1 MDSTTGMISGSPL
14 NDALCDLSND
24 ISEANKQALPN
35 FEEVY
40 IGKMVDFVKAHNNDV
55 AGAFIFYSV
64 VPMLD
69 ETEIQGLLDGAG
81 DTFKATGFA
90 KEIVDYLEKLQSS
103 AVGKQFINV
112 HGIDAQDKPVSLA
125 DYVGK
130 GKYVLVDFWAS
141 WCGPCKEEI
150 TANLVPLYKKYAGE
164 NFEIVGVAVNDKK
177 DATLQAVKDL
187 GMTWPLVLESNITE
201 IEQYGFQSIPQLM
214 LMGPD
219 GSIVAKNLRGEG
231 IEAAIVE
238 VLNK

>member
-1 MDSTTGMISGSPL
+1 M
-14 NDALCDLSND
+14 
-24 ISEANKQALPN
+24 
-35 FEEVY
+35 
-40 IGKMVDFVKAHNNDV
+40 
-55 AGAFIFYSV
+55 
-64 VPMLD
+64 
-69 ETEIQGLLDGAG
+69 
-81 DTFKATGFA
+81 
-90 KEIVDYLEKLQSS
+90 
-103 AVGKQFINV
+103 
-112 HGIDAQDKPVSLA
+112 
-125 DYVGK
+125 
-130 GKYVLVDFWAS
+130 
-141 WCGPCKEEI
+141 
-150 TANLVPLYKKYAGE
+150 VPLYKKYAGE